1 MEDKIVVRVP
11 QRRYGAGQFTDDAN
25 GPLNR
30 GNRMG
35 SGGALLSS
43 LVQFMVGAPVVD
55 YSSFAFSGSLGAFP
69 GKVITIDTSL
79 PKYDQNVTVLPRP
92 PHSSRPSFTDATAYS
107 HYTNNLMQNRGNNA
121 STATGTFTIHSS
133 STNLYQVSHPTLGI
147 VDPSQG
153 PFFVQGGLQKKVGST
168 FLTGT
173 FAPDIDTDLYDL
185 NGNFV
190 LTIRISSVANYS
202 TDTPTGV
209 GWASNITATFNVIN
223 PNYTDELN
231 WSDMANTNRGSG
243 YSNPYT
249 VLHFDT
255 KRNQNLSPT
264 DPMSMYDIQGLA
276 FAGLN
281 IDAMVYPVVNLTHS
295 INLSRGGFN
304 RPDLYSTSTN
314 GIFTQF
320 GAARAFGSVDPASQA
335 DRSADYFTIFRGP
348 GYVRMLGQVSD
359 PATESP
365 DASEADKD
373 VSYFFGK
380 FNSYE
385 EVSEYPHPM
394 AFLGDIGYRS
404 SDAAANRTRPWW
416 RSSYGPLDTA
426 DSKIWSESFFN
437 ISAGYWILK
446 APSIL
451 SHDFVMGD
459 SSLNTPAQAKA
470 LLPSQN
476 IGRWYVNGAGTTT
489 ISIGTVTDSKKMVV
503 TEFNGYTQ
511 AVAWDP
517 VVGWQA
523 PQGLFYQHLETP
535 GAPRILP
542 VTFRQIA
549 PDDHSWAT
557 SGANSQTIT
566 ADYSAAAVNETY
578 ENIGEIPGIY
588 WMNNI
593 ERYDG
598 ATPVPY
604 AAGSEFNAGG
614 RTLRMVIGYS
624 QSAGP
629 NTTPVPASSGG
640 NSGNLLF
647 DMNEI

>member
-1 MEDKIVVRVP
+1 MEDKLVVRVP
-11 QRRYGAGQFTDDAN
+11 QRRFGAGQFTDDPN
-25 GPLNR
+25 GLLNR

-55 YSSFAFSGSLGAFP
+55 YSSFTFSGSLGAFP

-79 PKYDQNVTVLPRP
+79 PSTGQV
-92 PHSSRPSFTDATAYS
+92 SRTAFTDATAYT
-107 HYTNNLMQNRGNNA
+107 HYTDNLMQNRGANA
-121 STATGTFTIHSS
+121 STATGTFTIYRLSTGLAYWVSS
-133 STNLYQVSHPTLGI
+133 SLLGAVGGSNPT
-147 VDPSQG
+147 
-153 PFFVQGGLQKKVGST
+153 GLQTSTGAVGVVY
-168 FLTGT
+168 
-173 FAPDIDTDLYDL
+173 PDTDTDLYDRD
-185 NGNFV
+185 GNFV

-202 TDTPTGV
+202 TDTITGATW
-209 GWASNITATFNVIN
+209 GAGISATFDVIN

-231 WSDMANTNRGSG
+231 WSDMTSTTRGYG

-249 VLHFDT
+249 ALHFDT

-281 IDAMVYPVVNLTHS
+281 IDAMVYPVANLSNS

-335 DRSADYFTIFRGP
+335 NRSADYFTIFRGL

-359 PATESP
+359 PATELP

-373 VSYFFGK
+373 ISYFFGK

-385 EVSEYPHPM
+385 GVSEYPHPM
-394 AFLGDIGYRS
+394 AFLGDIGYRTTG
-404 SDAAANRTRPWW
+404 AVENRTRPWW
-416 RSSYGPLDTA
+416 RSSYGSLDDA
-426 DSKIWSESFFN
+426 DSNIWTEGFFLP
-437 ISAGYWILK
+437 AAVTGYWILK

-459 SSLNTPAQAKA
+459 SALNTPAQAKA
-470 LLPSQN
+470 LIPSQN
-476 IGRWYVNGAGTTT
+476 IGRWYVNGAGTTP
-489 ISIGTVTDSKKMVV
+489 ISIGTVTDSKQMVV
-503 TEFNGYTQ
+503 TEFNGYFQ
-511 AVAWDP
+511 SVAWDP
-517 VVGWQA
+517 VIVWNA
-523 PQGLFYQHLETP
+523 PQDVFYRRLETP

-549 PDDHSWAT
+549 PDDHSWT
-557 SGANSQTIT
+557 LQSNSQTIT
-566 ADYSAAAVNETY
+566 ADYSAAVVNETY
-578 ENIGEIPGIY
+578 ENIGEIPGMY
-588 WMNNI
+588 WMNDI

-598 ATPVPY
+598 ATKVPY

-614 RTLRMVIGYS
+614 RTLRMVVGAS
-624 QSAGP
+624 HSAG
-629 NTTPVPASSGG
+629 NRTAVPASYAG